1 MWFGGVGC
9 AFFTLAFYYVPA
21 FMGANYTAATIAAAG
36 FGACLAGYVPL
47 SALVPSL
54 APENKGAAMSI
65 LSLGAGLSTFVGPA
79 IVGVFH
85 WQLRCSRSYLD
96 LCSSICSEC
105 ILNEICHPAQKK

>member
-1 MWFGGVGC
+1 
-9 AFFTLAFYYVPA
+9 
-21 FMGANYTAATIAAAG
+21 MGANYLAATIAAAG

-85 WQLRCSRSYLD
+85 WQSWCSRCNLD
-96 LCSSICSEC
+96 IYSVIYS
-105 ILNEICHPAQKK
+105 